1 MKMDHKSTPGVCLAL
16 VVDSENSA
24 RRGPLLTISSG
35 TRRTIAQESDKEW
48 ADAGHLQPTIRK
60 SCMLL
65 LSLLFAPLLAQAEA
79 PMLIKIPRLTLE
91 ASERLAQATI
101 AACRKEGIQ
110 IGVTVVD
117 RSGDAMV
124 FMRDTLAPRVTIE
137 ISRQKAYTAVN
148 FNAPL
153 STMEN
158 RFTKPFAVGKVDGL
172 VFSAGGIPISAAGN
186 IVGAVGVS
194 GAATG
199 EQDEA
204 CAREGLQAIAFDLE
218 MAGP

>member
-1 MKMDHKSTPGVCLAL
+1 MKRLSVLLPFLC
-16 VVDSENSA
+16 S
-24 RRGPLLTISSG
+24 PLLV
-35 TRRTIAQESDKEW
+35 
-48 ADAGHLQPTIRK
+48 
-60 SCMLL
+60 
-65 LSLLFAPLLAQAEA
+65 QAEVPA
-79 PMLIKIPRLTLE
+79 VIKIPRLTLE
-91 ASERLAQATI
+91 ASEKLAQATL

-124 FMRDTLAPRVTIE
+124 FLRDTLAPRVTIE

-158 RFTKPFAVGKVDGL
+158 RFTKPFAVGKVDSL
-172 VFSAGGIPISAAGN
+172 VFSAGGIPIEAAGN

-204 CAREGLQAIAFDLE
+204 CAREGLKAIAFDLE
-218 MAGP
+218 SASP

>member
-1 MKMDHKSTPGVCLAL
+1 MKRLIVLPA
-16 VVDSENSA
+16 
-24 RRGPLLTISSG
+24 
-35 TRRTIAQESDKEW
+35 
-48 ADAGHLQPTIRK
+48 
-60 SCMLL
+60 
-65 LSLLFAPLLAQAEA
+65 LLAASFA
-79 PMLIKIPRLTLE
+79 AHADIPAVIKIPRLTLE
-91 ASERLAQATI
+91 ASEKLAQATI

-117 RSGDAMV
+117 RSGDPMV
-124 FMRDTLAPRVTIE
+124 FLRDTLAPRITIE
-137 ISRQKAYTAVN
+137 ISKQKAFTAVN

-172 VFSAGGIPISAAGN
+172 VFSAGGIPIEAAGN

-204 CAREGLQAIAFDLE
+204 CAREGLKAIAFDLE
-218 MAGP
+218 TASP

>member
-1 MKMDHKSTPGVCLAL
+1 MKKTLFV
-16 VVDSENSA
+16 
-24 RRGPLLTISSG
+24 LLPV
-35 TRRTIAQESDKEW
+35 
-48 ADAGHLQPTIRK
+48 L
-60 SCMLL
+60 C
-65 LSLLFAPLLAQAEA
+65 APLLAQAAEA

-91 ASERLAQATI
+91 ASERLAQATV

-124 FMRDTLAPRVTIE
+124 FLRDTLAPRVTIE

-172 VFSAGGIPISAAGN
+172 VFSAGGIPIEAAGN

-204 CAREGLQAIAFDLE
+204 CAREGLKAISTDLE

>member
-1 MKMDHKSTPGVCLAL
+1 MKPIIPSTVLA
-16 VVDSENSA
+16 
-24 RRGPLLTISSG
+24 T
-35 TRRTIAQESDKEW
+35 
-48 ADAGHLQPTIRK
+48 
-60 SCMLL
+60 C
-65 LSLLFAPLLAQAEA
+65 LLAVTPVHAEEFQAVV
-79 PMLIKIPRLTLE
+79 KIPRLTME
-91 ASERLAQATI
+91 AAGKI
-101 AACRKEGIQ
+101 AHAAMDACRKEGIQ

-124 FMRDTLAPRVTIE
+124 FLRDTLAPKITIE
-137 ISRQKAYTAVN
+137 ISRQKAFTAVN

-153 STMEN
+153 SSMEN

-172 VFSAGGIPISAAGN
+172 VFSAGGVPIEAAGN

-204 CAREGLQAIAFDLE
+204 CAKAGIKSIQFDLE
-218 MAGP
+218 SASI

>member
-1 MKMDHKSTPGVCLAL
+1 MKRLSVLLPFLC
-16 VVDSENSA
+16 S
-24 RRGPLLTISSG
+24 PLLV
-35 TRRTIAQESDKEW
+35 
-48 ADAGHLQPTIRK
+48 
-60 SCMLL
+60 
-65 LSLLFAPLLAQAEA
+65 QAEVPA
-79 PMLIKIPRLTLE
+79 VIKIPRLTLE
-91 ASERLAQATI
+91 ASEKLAQATL

-117 RSGDAMV
+117 RSGDARV
-124 FMRDTLAPRVTIE
+124 FLRDTLAPRVTIE

-172 VFSAGGIPISAAGN
+172 VFSAGGIPIEAAGN

-204 CAREGLQAIAFDLE
+204 CAREGLKAIAFDLE
-218 MAGP
+218 SASP

>member
-1 MKMDHKSTPGVCLAL
+1 MLRTSIAAL
-16 VVDSENSA
+16 VLVSFSVGAN
-24 RRGPLLTISSG
+24 
-35 TRRTIAQESDKEW
+35 AQD
-48 ADAGHLQPTIRK
+48 LPVVV
-60 SCMLL
+60 
-65 LSLLFAPLLAQAEA
+65 
-79 PMLIKIPRLTLE
+79 KIPRLTLE
-91 ASERLAQATI
+91 ASEKIAQGAI
-101 AACRKEGIQ
+101 AACRKQGIQ

-124 FMRDTLAPRVTIE
+124 FQRDTLAPRITIE
-137 ISRQKAYTAVN
+137 ISKQKAFTAVN

-172 VFSAGGIPISAAGN
+172 VFSAGGVPISAAGN

-194 GAATG
+194 GATTG

-204 CAREGLQAIAFDLE
+204 CALEGIKSIQFELE
-218 MAGP
+218 SASL

>member
-1 MKMDHKSTPGVCLAL
+1 MKRTLLAL
-16 VVDSENSA
+16 
-24 RRGPLLTISSG
+24 T
-35 TRRTIAQESDKEW
+35 
-48 ADAGHLQPTIRK
+48 
-60 SCMLL
+60 L
-65 LSLLFAPLLAQAEA
+65 LSVSIPALADL
-79 PMLIKIPRLTLE
+79 PVIVKIPRLTLE
-91 ASERLAQATI
+91 ASEKIAQGAV
-101 AACRKEGIQ
+101 AACRKQGIQ
-110 IGVTVVD
+110 VGVTVVD
-117 RSGDAMV
+117 RSGDPMV

-153 STMEN
+153 STMEE
-158 RFTKPFAVGKVDGL
+158 RFTKPFSVGKVEGL
-172 VFSAGGIPISAAGN
+172 VFSAGGIPIEAAGN

-204 CAREGLQAIAFDLE
+204 CAREGIKSIQMDLE